1 MTVLRRDQLETL
13 TEDYRLRR
21 RERIWRDLCAQ
32 YPHLVPVGTPDDSA
46 LRVIDDAVE
55 DGKVLGIT
63 RHPDLLSFAALYFL
77 PEQFRQDPLIAG
89 VLMRTLNRVEW
100 APEKRLEFLHR
111 HVVVRVQGG

>member
-1 MTVLRRDQLETL
+1 MTVLRSDQLEAL

-32 YPHLVPVGTPDDSA
+32 YSHLVPGGTPNDDA

-63 RHPDLLSFAALYFL
+63 RHPDMVSFAALYFL
-77 PEQFRQDPLIAG
+77 PERFRQDPLIAG

-100 APEKRLEFLHR
+100 SPEKRLSFLHR
-111 HVVVRVQGG
+111 HVVVRVAGR